1 MDPARRKEEDCQA
14 WKLQE
19 PAQVFGTHFCLLE
32 HSWGPASSRG
42 TGRCQRVGDVNSRS
56 AQPPA
61 RAVTPDTHRLRR
73 GDVTMLEGNH
83 LQQGMVWCSLLGLP
97 RAAGR
102 TKQEM

>member
-1 MDPARRKEEDCQA
+1 MEATRPSSVFWDTFVFVGAQLGPSQ
-14 WKLQE
+14 LQRDWN
-19 PAQVFGTHFCLLE
+19 V
-32 HSWGPASSRG
+32 SD
-42 TGRCQRVGDVNSRS
+42 DVIHRS

-73 GDVTMLEGNH
+73 RDVTMLEGNH

-102 TKQEM
+102 TNQDI